1 LISDLSLIDGFLTD
15 MTTPVIDTQAS
26 SLEQALALAQSLE
39 DMLEQEFAHL
49 KVQNL
54 DAFEASQSSKNE
66 LLQQLAQLTGI
77 DGPASADAL
86 GPEWD
91 GFKEHMAHCRDMHR
105 RNEVLIVRKID
116 AIRGALQSLQVQD
129 PTSSVEIYDRLGKV
143 SRGGRRGGRGY
154 AEA

>member
-1 LISDLSLIDGFLTD
+1 
-15 MTTPVIDTQAS
+15 MTTVAVDTQAS
-26 SLEQALALAQSLE
+26 SLEQALALAQTLE
-39 DMLEQEFAHL
+39 DMLEHEFEHL

-54 DAFEASQSSKNE
+54 DAFEASQALKND
-66 LLQQLAQLTGI
+66 LLAQLAQLAGI
-77 DGPASADAL
+77 HGPESADAL

-129 PTSSVEIYDRLGKV
+129 PASSVEIYDRLGKL
-143 SRGGRRGGRGY
+143 SRGRRGGGRGY

>member
-1 LISDLSLIDGFLTD
+1 
-15 MTTPVIDTQAS
+15 MTTPATDVQAS
-26 SLEQALALAQSLE
+26 SLEQALALAKTLE
-39 DMLEQEFAHL
+39 DMLEREFEQL
-49 KVQNL
+49 KVQDL
-54 DAFEASQSSKNE
+54 DAFEASQNTKNE
-66 LLQQLAQLTGI
+66 LLQQLAQLAGI
-77 DGPASADAL
+77 QGPDSADAL

-116 AIRGALQSLQVQD
+116 AIRGALQSMQVQD

>member
-1 LISDLSLIDGFLTD
+1 
-15 MTTPVIDTQAS
+15 MTTTAIPTEGSV
-26 SLEQALALAQSLE
+26 LEQALALAQTLD
-39 DMLEQEFAHL
+39 DMLELEFEQL
-49 KVQNL
+49 KAQNL
-54 DAFEASQSSKNE
+54 DAFEASQATKNE
-66 LLQQLAQLTGI
+66 LLQQLATLAGI
-77 DGPASADAL
+77 QGPASADEL

-105 RNEVLIVRKID
+105 RNEVLIARKID

-129 PTSSVEIYDRLGKV
+129 PASSVEIYDRLGKV

>member
-1 LISDLSLIDGFLTD
+1 
-15 MTTPVIDTQAS
+15 MTTPATDTQVS
-26 SLEQALALAQSLE
+26 SLEQALALAKTLE
-39 DMLEQEFAHL
+39 NMLEREFEQL
-49 KVQNL
+49 KVQDL
-54 DAFEASQSSKNE
+54 DGFEASQNTKNE
-66 LLQQLAQLTGI
+66 MLQQLAQLAGI
-77 DGPASADAL
+77 HGPESADAL

-105 RNEVLIVRKID
+105 RNEVLIGRKID

-143 SRGGRRGGRGY
+143 SRGGRRGRGY

>member
-1 LISDLSLIDGFLTD
+1 
-15 MTTPVIDTQAS
+15 MTTHAKDAQAS
-26 SLEQALALAQSLE
+26 SLELAYALAQKLE
-39 DMLEQEFAHL
+39 DTLEQEFEDL

-54 DAFEASQSSKNE
+54 DAFEASQASKNE
-66 LLQQLAQLTGI
+66 LLQQLAQLAGI
-77 DGPASADAL
+77 HGPESADAL

-91 GFKEHMAHCRDMHR
+91 GFKEQMANCRDMHR

-116 AIRGALQSLQVQD
+116 AIRGALQSMQVQD
-129 PTSSVEIYDRLGKV
+129 PASSVEIYDRLGKV

>member
-1 LISDLSLIDGFLTD
+1 
-15 MTTPVIDTQAS
+15 MTTPAIDVQAS
-26 SLEQALALAQSLE
+26 SLEQALALAKTLE
-39 DMLEQEFAHL
+39 DMLEREFEQL
-49 KVQNL
+49 KVQDL
-54 DAFEASQSSKNE
+54 DAFEASQNTKNE
-66 LLQQLAQLTGI
+66 LLQQLAQLAGI
-77 DGPASADAL
+77 QGPESANAL

-116 AIRGALQSLQVQD
+116 AIRGALQSMQVQD

>member
-1 LISDLSLIDGFLTD
+1 
-15 MTTPVIDTQAS
+15 MTTPATETSAS
-26 SLEQALALAQSLE
+26 SLEQALALAQTLQ
-39 DMLEQEFAHL
+39 DMLELEFEQL

-54 DAFEASQSSKNE
+54 DAFEASQASKNE
-66 LLQQLAQLTGI
+66 LLQQLAELAGI
-77 DGPASADAL
+77 HGPDTADAL

-116 AIRGALQSLQVQD
+116 AIRGALQSMQIQD
-129 PTSSVEIYDRLGKV
+129 AASSVEIYDRLGKV
-143 SRGGRRGGRGY
+143 SRVGKRGGRGY

>member
-1 LISDLSLIDGFLTD
+1 
-15 MTTPVIDTQAS
+15 MTTLAMDMQAS
-26 SLEQALALAQSLE
+26 SLEQALTLAQTLE
-39 DMLEQEFAHL
+39 NMLEQEFEHL

-54 DAFEASQSSKNE
+54 DAFEASQASKNE
-66 LLQQLAQLTGI
+66 LLQQLAQLAGI
-77 DGPASADAL
+77 HGPESADAL

-116 AIRGALQSLQVQD
+116 AIRGALQSMQVQD

-143 SRGGRRGGRGY
+143 SRGGRRSGSRGY

>member
-1 LISDLSLIDGFLTD
+1 
-15 MTTPVIDTQAS
+15 MTTTAMDTKAS
-26 SLEQALALAQSLE
+26 SLEQALALAQTLE

-54 DAFEASQSSKNE
+54 DAFEESQASKNE
-66 LLQQLAQLTGI
+66 LLQQLAQLAGI
-77 DGPASADAL
+77 DGPESADAL

-91 GFKEHMAHCRDMHR
+91 GFKEQMAHCRDMHR

-116 AIRGALQSLQVQD
+116 AIRGALQSMQIQD

>member
-1 LISDLSLIDGFLTD
+1 MAKT
-15 MTTPVIDTQAS
+15 
-26 SLEQALALAQSLE
+26 LEN
-39 DMLEQEFAHL
+39 MLEREFEQL
-49 KVQNL
+49 KVQDL
-54 DAFEASQSSKNE
+54 DGFEASQNTKNE
-66 LLQQLAQLTGI
+66 MLQQLAQLAGI
-77 DGPASADAL
+77 QGPESADAL

-105 RNEVLIVRKID
+105 RNEVLIGRKID

>member
-1 LISDLSLIDGFLTD
+1 
-15 MTTPVIDTQAS
+15 MTTLATETQAS
-26 SLEQALALAQSLE
+26 SLEQALVLVQTLDE
-39 DMLEQEFAHL
+39 LLEQEFEHL
-49 KVQNL
+49 KAQNL
-54 DAFEASQSSKNE
+54 DAFEASQTSKNE
-66 LLQQLAQLTGI
+66 LLQQLAQLAGI
-77 DGPASADAL
+77 HGPESADAL

-116 AIRGALQSLQVQD
+116 AIRGALQSMQIQD

-143 SRGGRRGGRGY
+143 SRAGRHGGRGY